1 MVVFIVLS
9 ALALALAGAVA
20 IPFIVIGAVIWLVT
34 FPIRLLFKLIG
45 GILGMVFGLIGG
57 LLGLII
63 GPIVMVV
70 VVIALIGAL
79 LTAVLS
85 LLAPL
90 LPVGVAR
97 TAGLGDLPRNEA
109 SEPRI
114 LIISAPCRDRVQRS
128 GPSLFSL
135 PVLAC
140 VLAPLRRS
148 SARNP
153 RRIAFSSA
161 TTTAVRAPGIAIVAQ
176 TLQAI
181 GQVIVVAPADNQ
193 SGKGHSI
200 VTTEPCSGPISRFR
214 TV

>member
-9 ALALALAGAVA
+9 ALALAVAGAVA
-20 IPFIVIGAVIWLVT
+20 IPFIVIGAALWLVT

-90 LPVGVAR
+90 LPVALL
-97 TAGLGDLPRNEA
+97 GLLVWA
-109 SEPRI
+109 I
-114 LIISAPCRDRVQRS
+114 YRVTKR
-128 GPSLFSL
+128 P
-135 PVLAC
+135 
-140 VLAPLRRS
+140 
-148 SARNP
+148 NP
-153 RRIAFSSA
+153 AF
-161 TTTAVRAPGIAIVAQ
+161 
-176 TLQAI
+176 
-181 GQVIVVAPADNQ
+181 
-193 SGKGHSI
+193 
-200 VTTEPCSGPISRFR
+200 
-214 TV
+214 